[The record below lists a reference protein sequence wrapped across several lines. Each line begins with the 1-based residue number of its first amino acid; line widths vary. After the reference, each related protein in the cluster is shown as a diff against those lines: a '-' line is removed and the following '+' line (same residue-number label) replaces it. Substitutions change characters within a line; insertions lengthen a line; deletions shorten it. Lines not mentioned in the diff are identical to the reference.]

1 MSHLSTLPD
10 RQELLRPFYS
20 ISASRVSTF
29 MQLTELHA
37 RLDLSLTHVATKHQE
52 AQQAQVEPSA
62 LLIYNEGERGGVVGE
77 RSITLI

>member
-20 ISASRVSTF
+20 VSASRVATF

-52 AQQAQVEPSA
+52 AQQEQVEPSA
-62 LLIYNEGERGGVVGE
+62 LLIYREGKLEFLFACVQYY
-77 RSITLI
+77 I